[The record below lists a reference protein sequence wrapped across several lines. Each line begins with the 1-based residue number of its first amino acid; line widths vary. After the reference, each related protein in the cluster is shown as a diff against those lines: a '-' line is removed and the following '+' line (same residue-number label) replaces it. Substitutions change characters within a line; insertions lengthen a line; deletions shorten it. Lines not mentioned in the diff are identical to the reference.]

1 MNGEE
6 LLTPECI
13 YGECK
18 DAFLH
23 EWERKKS
30 LENTANIYLSVYSI
44 VLGFGLLKA
53 DEVGTLFEKAIF
65 KHIIFGGIIFV
76 STFLLL
82 YCLIRGLWK
91 TIKAIQLQDYGTF
104 PYPGQLIERMQ
115 NKNKLVYLKSVSK
128 YFARQVDRNENEN
141 KKKAE
146 ALKSSFAFIKVTV
159 ICACLII
166 ISIIVLEIIGG

>member
-65 KHIIFGGIIFV
+65 KHIIFISF
-76 STFLLL
+76 F
-82 YCLIRGLWK
+82 
-91 TIKAIQLQDYGTF
+91 
-104 PYPGQLIERMQ
+104 
-115 NKNKLVYLKSVSK
+115 KNTHMLHPFW
-128 YFARQVDRNENEN
+128 YFD
-141 KKKAE
+141 
-146 ALKSSFAFIKVTV
+146 T
-159 ICACLII
+159 
-166 ISIIVLEIIGG
+166 